1 MYCQKELTKRQ
12 IIKKGKFCSQQC
24 AVIMKNKPKPR
35 IVKEKPYKKIC
46 PNCGVTMEFTT
57 ETKMKDRTYCS
68 KKCANNITAKN
79 PEAREKRRETI
90 NKNGGWSSFMKKR
103 HILNPNIAKMASER
117 MKKNNPMS
125 NPDSVEKMRQKLI
138 GREFL
143 HRGGNGKTTKPQ
155 ELLYN
160 LLGDGW
166 IMEFAIN
173 TKDVREKF
181 NKIPYSYKTD
191 IANPDLKISIEID
204 GMSHKLK
211 KKMEL
216 DLKKTQVLNS
226 LGWKVLR
233 FWNKE
238 VMTNSQMCLQKIQEF
253 MI

>member
-1 MYCQKELTKRQ
+1 
-12 IIKKGKFCSQQC
+12 
-24 AVIMKNKPKPR
+24 
-35 IVKEKPYKKIC
+35 
-46 PNCGVTMEFTT
+46 
-57 ETKMKDRTYCS
+57 
-68 KKCANNITAKN
+68 
-79 PEAREKRRETI
+79 
-90 NKNGGWSSFMKKR
+90 
-103 HILNPNIAKMASER
+103 
-117 MKKNNPMS
+117 
-125 NPDSVEKMRQKLI
+125 VEKMRQKLI

-155 ELLYN
+155 EILYN

-181 NKIPYSYKTD
+181 NKIPNSYKTD
-191 IANPDLKISIEID
+191 IAHPDLKISIEID
-204 GMSHKLK
+204 GMGHKLK

-238 VMTNSQMCLQKIQEF
+238 VMTNQQMCLQKIQEC